1 MPCEEC
7 MDFLYLGA
15 AGVMALAL
23 FGLVTACDKLGTR
36 K

>member
-1 MPCEEC
+1 

-15 AGVMALAL
+15 TVVIALAL
-23 FGLVTACDKLGTR
+23 FGLVAACDKLGAR

>member
-1 MPCEEC
+1 

-15 AGVMALAL
+15 AAVMALAL
-23 FGLVTACDKLGTR
+23 FGLIVFCDKLGGR